1 MSINGK
7 QPMCITAVSVLFL
20 SKICFSYI
28 LYQTRPTKKLNFYT
42 KYIKLAGYPVC
53 MDKKIAVS
61 WCRSPY
67 GLLVGVGV
75 TSGADQ
81 NDRRD
86 WERDF

>member
-28 LYQTRPTKKLNFYT
+28 LYQARPTKKLNFYT
-42 KYIKLAGYPVC
+42 KYIKLAGYP
-53 MDKKIAVS
+53 AVS